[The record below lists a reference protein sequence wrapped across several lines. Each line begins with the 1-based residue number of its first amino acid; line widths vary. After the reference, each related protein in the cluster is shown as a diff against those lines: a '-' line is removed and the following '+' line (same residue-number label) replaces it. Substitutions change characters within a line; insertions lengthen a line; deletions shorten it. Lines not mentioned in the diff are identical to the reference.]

1 MANGDVVAVGESLGR
16 LEALC
21 GLVAA
26 LSDDFPAALLA
37 VLHTA
42 PESPCLLAE
51 IVGRYTSL
59 RVRYGGDGDRIQ
71 NGHLFIAQP
80 GRHMIVRDLRH
91 FGSDY
96 GPKVQFGRP
105 AIDKLFESVATVFGK
120 GAIGVV
126 LSGGGRDGPNGLGA
140 ITAAGGVGIVQNPLD
155 ARVTQMPAGAIES
168 GHPEFVL
175 PVSQIALLLP
185 HLVQEEVDSSRPATL

>member
-126 LSGGGRDGPNGLGA
+126 LSGGGRDGSNGLGA
-140 ITAAGGVGIVQNPLD
+140 ITAAGG
-155 ARVTQMPAGAIES
+155 VTQMPAGAIES